1 MILSKDEHNDRHREG
16 QTHKFKTIRSDPIR
30 AINDTERQDSDSGQD
45 SVHARVVGWK
55 RMDRDGP
62 AKTGIHKETTTT
74 VIKLFCLS

>member
-16 QTHKFKTIRSDPIR
+16 QTDKFKTIRSDPIR
-30 AINDTERQDSDSGQD
+30 AINDTERLSGQD

-62 AKTGIHKETTTT
+62 AKTGKHKETTTT